1 MKYELIEN
9 SNAGVIIDPTP
20 VLRDIKDTFEVSF
33 LLPHA
38 GAYIALFRGEDGVEH
53 KAVIK
58 DSAVQIPKELLGKE
72 QRVGLTVCFIDGDTV
87 VHAWECH
94 PLKVGAFLYLRQTQW
109 QITAALTDAELYARL
124 AEIERGDAET
134 RAAFDALKRDYTAH
148 RTETAQLVADF
159 KLKLYEQGERL
170 ASVKNANETLTAAY
184 NKAITVVND
193 LTQRV
198 AAIEKNYDP
207 TVIK

>member
-53 KAVIK
+53 KAVIR

-72 QRVGLTVCFIDGDTV
+72 QRVGLTVCFIDGESEV
-87 VHAWECH
+87 LAWDCL
-94 PLKVGAFLYLRQTQW
+94 PY
-109 QITAALTDAELYARL
+109 
-124 AEIERGDAET
+124 
-134 RAAFDALKRDYTAH
+134 
-148 RTETAQLVADF
+148 
-159 KLKLYEQGERL
+159 
-170 ASVKNANETLTAAY
+170 
-184 NKAITVVND
+184 
-193 LTQRV
+193 
-198 AAIEKNYDP
+198 
-207 TVIK
+207 